1 MKIKA
6 LSLALITTL
15 FLALCWQAP
24 ARADDPVYSTDEPEI
39 VIRKGINGEVYYDY
53 MVNGEVTEIKVVPSI
68 GKPYYLVPK
77 DGSYIR
83 MDHSQLL
90 IPSWVLFRW

>member
-1 MKIKA
+1 MKFKQC
-6 LSLALITTL
+6 ITAL
-15 FLALCWQAP
+15 FLSMVMMLGFQP
-24 ARADDPVYSTDEPEI
+24 AAIAQDPSYNGEEPEI

-53 MVNGEVTEIKVVPSI
+53 RVNGEVVEIKVVPTK

-77 DGSYIR
+77 DGGFIKLDR
-83 MDHSQLL
+83 TQLL